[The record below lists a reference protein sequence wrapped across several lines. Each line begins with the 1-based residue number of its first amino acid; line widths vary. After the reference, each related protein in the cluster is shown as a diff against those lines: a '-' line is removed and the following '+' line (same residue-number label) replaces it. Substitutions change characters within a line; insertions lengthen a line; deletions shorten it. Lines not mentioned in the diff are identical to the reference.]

1 MIIKRLTHQRINGL
15 ICVVHL
21 RFYGKK
27 CFECMQ
33 PMFRLKVEQEKP
45 REKKAFPLPQ
55 LASSPP
61 SMVYANE
68 MTICIDIIR

>member
-1 MIIKRLTHQRINGL
+1 
-15 ICVVHL
+15 
-21 RFYGKK
+21 
-27 CFECMQ
+27 MQ